1 MYLTIEQLVELSEV
15 LDGIA
20 RPEVVDKAVDSRETC
35 DGGPGDAADGVRDG

>member
-1 MYLTIEQLVELSEV
+1 MYLTVEQLVELSEV

-35 DGGPGDAADGVRDG
+35 DDGGPGDAAG